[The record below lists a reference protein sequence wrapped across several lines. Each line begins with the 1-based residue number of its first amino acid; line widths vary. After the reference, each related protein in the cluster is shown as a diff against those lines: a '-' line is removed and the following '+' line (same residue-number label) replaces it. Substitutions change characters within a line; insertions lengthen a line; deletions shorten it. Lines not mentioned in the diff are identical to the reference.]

1 MKVRD
6 SGMPEEAYWE
16 SLFDIPLI
24 LDSFAI
30 GTGIGDVVE
39 FGCGYGTFTVPVAR
53 RISGL
58 LHALDIE
65 PDMVRKVAKR
75 CRREGLSNVRAEVRD
90 VIEQGTG
97 LGDSSMDFVL
107 LFNLL
112 HHDQPLVLL
121 REAFRVLKPSGR
133 LAVIHWVHDPATPRG
148 PDLSIRPRPEQCIAW
163 GKEAGFVSPPQQFD
177 LKPYHYG
184 LLFRRPPVA
193 LRRGMVAGRP
203 RRGDDDDPDSFPM
216 EEKACP
222 LPTYPA

>member
-6 SGMPEEAYWE
+6 SGMPEEVYWE

-53 RISGL
+53 RIDGL

-65 PDMVRKVAKR
+65 PDMVRKVAER
-75 CRREGLSNVRAEVRD
+75 CRCEGLSNVRAEVRD

-97 LGDSSMDFVL
+97 LGDSSMDLAL

-112 HHDQPLVLL
+112 HHDQPLLL
-121 REAFRVLKPSGR
+121 LQEAFRVLKPSGR
-133 LAVIHWVHDPATPRG
+133 LAVIHWNHDPATPRG
-148 PDLSIRPRPEQCIAW
+148 PDLNIRPRPEQCIAW
-163 GKEAGFVSPPQQFD
+163 GKEAGFVFPPHGQSD

-184 LLFRRPPVA
+184 LLFRRPPGASCSDMV
-193 LRRGMVAGRP
+193 VAGRP
-203 RRGDDDDPDSFPM
+203 RRVGDDDPDNS
-216 EEKACP
+216 
-222 LPTYPA
+222 L